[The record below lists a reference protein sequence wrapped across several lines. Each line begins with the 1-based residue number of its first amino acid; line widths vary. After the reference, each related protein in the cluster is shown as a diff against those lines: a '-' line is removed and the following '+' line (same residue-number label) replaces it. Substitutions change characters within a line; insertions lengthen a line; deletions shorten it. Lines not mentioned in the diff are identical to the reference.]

1 MGLRSWSELQNGLP
15 VSWYSGSSGLLS
27 VLQVSI
33 KKAEGGKMTEKL
45 ICPNCERFS
54 YTTAPCE
61 PTPCPY
67 CGFVFSEADKGVK
80 KMRRRILVI
89 DDDSTISDIN
99 MPIMDGIK
107 FYRKLIE
114 RMPSMRQRVLF
125 ITGNKDR
132 ETDMFLKEMGLRHL
146 LKPFTT
152 SGLLDALNEADA
164 FRSNV

>member
-61 PTPCPY
+61 PTPCPL
-67 CGFVFSEADKGVK
+67 CGVVFNAADHGAK
-80 KMRRRILVI
+80 KMRRPVLVI
-89 DDDSTISDIN
+89 VHDSTIHHILAAILINQGYEIDIA
-99 MPIMDGIK
+99 K
-107 FYRKLIE
+107 
-114 RMPSMRQRVLF
+114 
-125 ITGNKDR
+125 
-132 ETDMFLKEMGLRHL
+132 
-146 LKPFTT
+146 
-152 SGLLDALNEADA
+152 
-164 FRSNV
+164 

>member
-1 MGLRSWSELQNGLP
+1 
-15 VSWYSGSSGLLS
+15 
-27 VLQVSI
+27 
-33 KKAEGGKMTEKL
+33 MTEKL
-45 ICPNCERFS
+45 ICPNCERYS

-89 DDDSTISDIN
+89 DDDSTIRDILAAILIKQGYEIDIAKNGVEGLMLLYDKRYDLIISDIN